1 MAEDPSRIRRQLLDI
16 HEEARRI
23 LDPILEERGPLIR
36 GFLGTRARVCGKP
49 SCRCARG
56 ELHSS
61 KYLSA
66 SDGGQTRQV
75 HIPGGDEVRVLAAV
89 ERYRR
94 IRQARSQLAEKLGVL
109 TRRQLE
115 LVDRLCVSLLEP
127 YPPDNPLPAPKARGR
142 QRKGERRDRRG

>member
-16 HEEARRI
+16 HEEARRD

-36 GFLGTRARVCGKP
+36 GFLGTRARTCGKP
-49 SCRCARG
+49 TCRCAQG
-56 ELHSS
+56 ELHPS

-75 HIPGGDEVRVLAAV
+75 HIPASDEVRVLEAV

-94 IRQARSQLAEKLGVL
+94 FREARSQLAEKLGAL

-115 LVDRLCVSLLEP
+115 LVDRLCISLLEP
-127 YPPDNPLPAPKARGR
+127 YPPDHPLPPPKRRGR
-142 QRKGERRDRRG
+142 PRKGGRRVHRG

>member
-1 MAEDPSRIRRQLLDI
+1 
-16 HEEARRI
+16 
-23 LDPILEERGPLIR
+23 
-36 GFLGTRARVCGKP
+36 
-49 SCRCARG
+49 
-56 ELHSS
+56 
-61 KYLSA
+61 
-66 SDGGQTRQV
+66 V
-75 HIPGGDEVRVLAAV
+75 HIPAGDEVRVLAAV

-127 YPPDNPLPAPKARGR
+127 YPPDNPLPAPKTRGR